1 MSVESP
7 PARARSRRPAPD
19 AACLAA
25 VDVARDAAVLAS
37 GDPGAVGEHLGFEV
51 DADRVLTHFFTCLAA
66 GYPGWHWAVT
76 LVRAARARVVT
87 VDEVV
92 LLPGDLALLAPAW
105 LPWNERIRPG
115 DVGPTDVLPAPPGD
129 PRLDPGYTVPP
140 SDVTVD
146 PAADR
151 VDGGGARVGTV
162 DTPATVADALGLGRA
177 RVLSPFG
184 RDDAADRWVDAD
196 GGPGSDLALAAPAHC
211 STCGFFVPLAGPLRA
226 AFGVCA
232 NAMSPLD
239 ARVVSLDSGCGA
251 HSEGGAAGSEQYRAV
266 SAASDPV
273 LDDVVLADFSLGAD
287 APVGLPVAVVAETDG
302 LVAEVPVPAE
312 VVDETVVEAATDD
325 DAAEFEVQELE
336 APVLDAIVE
345 AVLDAVADAG
355 PGVDLPAEPRAE
367 VEVDLGADVV
377 VDPDL
382 TDDVEDEPGVSP
394 TE

>member
-37 GDPGAVGEHLGFEV
+37 GDPGAVGDHLGFEV

-115 DVGPTDVLPAPPGD
+115 DVGPTDLLPAPPSD
-129 PRLDPGYTVPP
+129 PRLDPGYTAAP
-140 SDVTVD
+140 SDVTVE

-151 VDGGGARVGTV
+151 VDGAAARLGTV
-162 DTPATVADALGLGRA
+162 DTPATLADALGLGRA

-184 RDDAADRWVDAD
+184 RDDAAERWVDAD

-251 HSEGGAAGSEQYRAV
+251 HSEGGEAGSEHYRAV

-273 LDDVVLADFSLGAD
+273 LDDVVLADFSLRADTPVAAPVRDVPETGSVVTEVPLPD
-287 APVGLPVAVVAETDG
+287 APVDAPVDEAVVEAVDDDTVDE
-302 LVAEVPVPAE
+302 A
-312 VVDETVVEAATDD
+312 VVDEAAVEAAGD
-325 DAAEFEVQELE
+325 DAADPEVRELDAPFLE
-336 APVLDAIVE
+336 ALVE
-345 AVLDAVADAG
+345 AVLEAAAEADPEPTVDG
-355 PGVDLPAEPRAE
+355 PV
-367 VEVDLGADVV
+367 
-377 VDPDL
+377 
-382 TDDVEDEPGVSP
+382 EPGVSSP
-394 TE
+394 E